1 MSFPKA
7 ALSSQLFKDPECRSE
22 RGLNPRPLFQ
32 HTGAVPT
39 ELTRRR
45 LNTTLNEYFYDP
57 VWSGYLYQVANSS

>member
-57 VWSGYLYQVANSS
+57 A

>member
-22 RGLNPRPLFQ
+22 RGLNPRPLVQ

-39 ELTRRR
+39 KLTKRR
-45 LNTTLNEYFYDP
+45 LNTTVNGYFYDP
-57 VWSGYLYQVANSS
+57 A